1 MFYYTKG
8 SQLCTLLLGLGQT
21 NVAYSRATE

>member
-8 SQLCTLLLGLGQT
+8 SQLCTLLLALGQT